1 MHVEA
6 VCAVEGVNIGSNVSN
21 AFLKRGFLGFGKVW
35 WATFLTGVSQV
46 ER

>member
-6 VCAVEGVNIGSNVSN
+6 VCAVEGVNIGSNASD
-21 AFLKRGFLGFGKVW
+21 ALLKRGFLGFGKVW
-35 WATFLTGVSQV
+35 WATFSVGVSKV